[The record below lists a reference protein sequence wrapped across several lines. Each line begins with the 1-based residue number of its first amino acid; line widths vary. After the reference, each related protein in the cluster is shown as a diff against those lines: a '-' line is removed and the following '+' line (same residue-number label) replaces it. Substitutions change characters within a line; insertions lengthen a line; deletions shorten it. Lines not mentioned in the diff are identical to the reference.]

1 MAAVCAA
8 SNSLL
13 VLAAGRHHRIRV
25 GDVAR
30 DRLQAPRHH
39 VERPANV
46 AFDARADGGVIRPEE
61 RALGDAAAGHHR
73 EHADRAGQ
81 RNSEH
86 ATERRVHIDDL
97 T

>member
-1 MAAVCAA
+1 MAAACAA
-8 SNSLL
+8 
-13 VLAAGRHHRIRV
+13 HRIRV

-39 VERPANV
+39 VERPADV
-46 AFDARADGGVIRPEE
+46 AFDARADGGVIGPEE
-61 RALGDAAAGHHR
+61 DALGDAAAGQHR

-81 RNSEH
+81 RNPEH
-86 ATERRVHIDDL
+86 AAERRVHIDDL